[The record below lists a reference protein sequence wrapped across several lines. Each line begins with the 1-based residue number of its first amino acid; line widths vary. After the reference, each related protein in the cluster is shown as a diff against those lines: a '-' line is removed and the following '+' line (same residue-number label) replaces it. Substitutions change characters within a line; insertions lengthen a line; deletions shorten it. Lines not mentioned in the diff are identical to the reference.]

1 MPSPHTCFYCQVKTE
16 DPKRCARCRLVYYCS
31 KDCQVASWKA
41 SHKKSCRPHASLYD
55 EDGNP
60 RTKIKREDKRQLD
73 LDKKLSRW
81 LELWRSAFC
90 TYTTVCLDLA
100 NHPPERAN
108 THCLV
113 IRVQHA
119 PDGEERKSKQF
130 RAVEA
135 LIESRETVEAKVPE
149 LAPIV
154 NDPTDL
160 LRPRFLLVLE
170 DDEGHIQRVRLNQWN
185 DLNIPEWRQMPK
197 AHSRML
203 AQDALS
209 IIVHCINTMEPDDV
223 QKMMR
228 GGRSR

>member
-1 MPSPHTCFYCQVKTE
+1 M
-16 DPKRCARCRLVYYCS
+16 
-31 KDCQVASWKA
+31 
-41 SHKKSCRPHASLYD
+41 
-55 EDGNP
+55 
-60 RTKIKREDKRQLD
+60 
-73 LDKKLSRW
+73 
-81 LELWRSAFC
+81 
-90 TYTTVCLDLA
+90 
-100 NHPPERAN
+100 
-108 THCLV
+108 
-113 IRVQHA
+113 
-119 PDGEERKSKQF
+119 
-130 RAVEA
+130 
-135 LIESRETVEAKVPE
+135 PE

-185 DLNIPEWRQMPK
+185 DLNIQEWRQMPK